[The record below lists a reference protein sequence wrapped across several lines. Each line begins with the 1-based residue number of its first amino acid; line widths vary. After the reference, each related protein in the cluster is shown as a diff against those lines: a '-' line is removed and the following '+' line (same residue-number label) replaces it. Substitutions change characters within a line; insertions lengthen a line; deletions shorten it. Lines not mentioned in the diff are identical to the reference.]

1 MKFRK
6 SFTFFQKILSA
17 VYTFL
22 FCLFSIV
29 AANRCFP
36 TCYKEFVAIYVVVS
50 PGFIP
55 PNLCDVYPHYTY
67 TDFVRPIFFFFE
79 KTALPNIIFFT
90 GFVYTSTI
98 GNLPFPLR
106 DKYPQ
111 VTCLSNIPFVGT
123 RFIYCLHDWTAM
135 HVLILIWNRYQHLFA
150 VDAWK
155 GWPRQGCCCCCYKRY
170 CARSR
175 CEKRLFASSCLSVLL
190 EQLGSHWTDFREIW
204 YLSIFRKSI

>member
-55 PNLCDVYPHYTY
+55 PNLCDVYPHYT
-67 TDFVRPIFFFFE
+67 DFVRPIFFFWRRLLYQISFS
-79 KTALPNIIFFT
+79 LPASCTHLQLEIYRSHYVTSIHKWHVCQIYHSWEPGLYIACMIGQQCMFSFWFGTGTNI
-90 GFVYTSTI
+90 
-98 GNLPFPLR
+98 
-106 DKYPQ
+106 
-111 VTCLSNIPFVGT
+111 CL
-123 RFIYCLHDWTAM
+123 L
-135 HVLILIWNRYQHLFA
+135 
-150 VDAWK
+150 
-155 GWPRQGCCCCCYKRY
+155 
-170 CARSR
+170 
-175 CEKRLFASSCLSVLL
+175 
-190 EQLGSHWTDFREIW
+190 
-204 YLSIFRKSI
+204 